1 MHKGCIAFLS
11 SCVYRG
17 IFKELSVKMKGVV
30 IKSAFY
36 EKVMEEAVMAKKVLK
51 KKRTAKSGVR
61 TENRASGRTYGY
73 IRVSTLH
80 QNDDRQRTAL
90 AEQGVPEENIFSD
103 KQSGKDFNRPGYKAL
118 LNTIREG
125 DKLIIK
131 SIDRLGRDFNEI
143 LEQWRVITLE
153 KKCGIAVLDMKI
165 LNTDVDRGLLDRL
178 VSEIM
183 MIALSY
189 VAQTEREMMRQRVQE
204 GMAAA
209 KAKGIH
215 CGRRKKEIPPIFYML
230 YSMWKEGII
239 SVREAAKQS
248 GVDKNTFKKWISQM
262 EKERKP

>member
-1 MHKGCIAFLS
+1 MLRKT
-11 SCVYRG
+11 R
-17 IFKELSVKMKGVV
+17 
-30 IKSAFY
+30 
-36 EKVMEEAVMAKKVLK
+36 K
-51 KKRTAKSGVR
+51 KKEK
-61 TENRASGRTYGY
+61 TEAGTKFVDIAAGKVYGY
-73 IRVSTLH
+73 IRVSTLQ
-80 QNDDRQRTAL
+80 QNDDRQRA
-90 AEQGVPEENIFSD
+90 AMAQEGVPEENIFSD
-103 KQSGKDFNRPGYKAL
+103 KQSGKNFDRPGYQAL

-125 DKLIIK
+125 DKLVIK

-189 VAQTEREMMRQRVQE
+189 VAQTEREMTRQRVLE

-215 CGRRKKEIPPIFYML
+215 CGRKAKEIPTVFYGL
-230 YSMWKEGII
+230 YGMWKEGMI
-239 SVREAAKQS
+239 SVREAARQA
-248 GVDKNTFKKWISQM
+248 GVDKNTFRKWITLAEE
-262 EKERKP
+262 EKVDIEILHQGLEQAVCGSRECS